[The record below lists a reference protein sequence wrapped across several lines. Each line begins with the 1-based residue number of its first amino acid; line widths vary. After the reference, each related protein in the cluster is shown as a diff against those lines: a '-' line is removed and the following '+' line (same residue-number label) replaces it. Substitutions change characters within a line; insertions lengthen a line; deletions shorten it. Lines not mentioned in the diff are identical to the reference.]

1 MAERTLCVTGAGGF
15 LASWVVKIL
24 LSKGY
29 AVHGTVRDPSDAK
42 YAHLKKLDKASEKL
56 RLFKADLLDYDSLR
70 LAIEGCC
77 GVLHVACPVPSSSVS
92 NPEVE
97 LLAPAVKGT
106 LNVLKACSEA
116 KVKRVVYV
124 SSVAAMMMN
133 PSWPKGQAMDE
144 LSWSDKEYC
153 RRTENWYCLSKTE
166 AESEALEYAKINGL
180 DVISVCPSLIFGPV
194 LQSTLNAST
203 TALLNLMKGGQESVP
218 NRLRNLV
225 DVRDVAAAVILAC
238 EKSEAEGRYTC
249 TSHCIKT
256 RDLVEKLKSLYP
268 KYNYPHSFTET
279 EEGITLSSEK
289 LQGLGWTYKPL
300 EETLVDSVESY
311 RASGLLE
318 VK

>member
-1 MAERTLCVTGAGGF
+1 MAEGKLCVTGAGGF

-29 AVHGTVRDPSDAK
+29 TVHGTVRDPSDAK
-42 YAHLKKLDKASEKL
+42 CAHLKKLDKASEKL

-70 LAIEGCC
+70 SAIEGCC
-77 GVLHVACPVPSSSVS
+77 GVLHVACPVPPSSVS

-97 LLAPAVKGT
+97 LLAPAVEGT

-124 SSVAAMMMN
+124 SSVAALMLN
-133 PSWPKGQAMDE
+133 PSWPNGQVMDE

-166 AESEALEYAKINGL
+166 AESEASEYAKRNGL
-180 DVISVCPSLIFGPV
+180 DVVSVCPSLIFGPI

-203 TALLNLMKGGQESVP
+203 RALLNLMKGGQESVP
-218 NRLRNLV
+218 NRVRNIV
-225 DVRDVAAAVILAC
+225 DVRDVAAAVLLAY
-238 EKSEAEGRYTC
+238 EKPEAEGRYIC
-249 TSHCIKT
+249 TSYCIKT
-256 RDLVEKLKSLYP
+256 QVLVENLKSLYP
-268 KYNYPHSFTET
+268 NYTYPHSFTET
-279 EEGITLSSEK
+279 EGGITISSEK
-289 LQGLGWTYKPL
+289 LQRLGWTNRPL

-311 RASGLLE
+311 HASGLLE
-318 VK
+318 IK

>member
-29 AVHGTVRDPSDAK
+29 AVHGTVRDPGDAK

-56 RLFKADLLDYDSLR
+56 RLFKADLLDYDSLCS
-70 LAIEGCC
+70 AIEGCC

-116 KVKRVVYV
+116 KVKRVIYV

-144 LSWSDKEYC
+144 LSWSDKEHC

-166 AESEALEYAKINGL
+166 AESEALEYAKRSGL
-180 DVISVCPSLIFGPV
+180 DVISVCPSLIFGPI

-203 TALLNLMKGGQESVP
+203 TVLLNVMKGGQEPVP
-218 NRLRNLV
+218 NRVRNIV
-225 DVRDVAAAVILAC
+225 DVCDVAAAVILAY
-238 EKSEAEGRYTC
+238 EKPEAEGRYVC
-249 TSHCIKT
+249 TSHCIKMQ
-256 RDLVEKLKSLYP
+256 DLVEKLKSLYP
-268 KYNYPHSFTET
+268 NYNYPHSFTET
-279 EEGITLSSEK
+279 EGGIALSSEK
-289 LQGLGWTYKPL
+289 LRRLGWTPRPL

-318 VK
+318 IK